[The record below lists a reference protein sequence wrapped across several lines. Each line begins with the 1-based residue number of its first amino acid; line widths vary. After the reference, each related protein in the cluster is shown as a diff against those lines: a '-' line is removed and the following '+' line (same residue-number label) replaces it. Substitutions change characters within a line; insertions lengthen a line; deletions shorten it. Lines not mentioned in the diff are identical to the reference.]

1 MKISRV
7 VREIYQ
13 DIHPRYVDL
22 QRNVDSLLLSNKE
35 KRWHY
40 ESRVKAEESFALKLE
55 TGRVPDPNNPEDF
68 FACTL
73 VVENHARIAT
83 AEELINRLFVVQ
95 SRRPKLDTATHLSP
109 ENFGFDDL
117 RLFVKWKDDAA
128 LPPTTL
134 SGMVFEIQV
143 KTYLQ
148 HAWGIA
154 THDFVYKS
162 DDVDWAESRIAFQ
175 VKAMLEHA
183 ELSIG
188 EAKRLSEAKLLGRCD
203 KVNLELKETIMAIKD
218 RWQPDQLPTDLK
230 RLAENIVNLSRS
242 LELKPDELWRVV
254 DEATHNGSGA
264 KLLNLSPYAATLDA
278 LFNAKGQALFDSL
291 GKYYIKNSIFVPD
304 EITLPNLPA
313 DVMKKIVRPVK
324 TAVVVPASSTPSA

>member
-1 MKISRV
+1 
-7 VREIYQ
+7 
-13 DIHPRYVDL
+13 
-22 QRNVDSLLLSNKE
+22 VDSLLSNNKQ

-55 TGRVPDPNNPEDF
+55 TGRVPDPNNSEDF

-73 VVENHARIAT
+73 VVENHSRIAT
-83 AEELINRLFVVQ
+83 AEDLINRLFVVQ
-95 SRRPKLDTATHLSP
+95 SRRPSSDTATHLSP

-117 RLFVKWKDDAA
+117 RLYVKWKDDPA
-128 LPPTTL
+128 LRPTKL
-134 SGMVFEIQV
+134 SGMVFEVQV
-143 KTYLQ
+143 KTFLQ

-188 EAKRLSEAKLLGRCD
+188 EASRLSEAKLLGRCD
-203 KVNLELKETIMAIKD
+203 RVNLELKETIQAIRD

-230 RLAENIVNLSRS
+230 RLAENILNLSQS
-242 LELKPDELWRVV
+242 LELKLDELWRVV
-254 DEATHNGSGA
+254 DEASKNGNGA

-278 LFNAKGQALFDSL
+278 LFNAKGKALFDALAKSHR
-291 GKYYIKNSIFVPD
+291 KSSIFVPD
-304 EITLPNLPA
+304 EIAIPDMRP